1 LAKSSA
7 NLITSSAIAKQH
19 AAAIVDS
26 KMVVFGGDSGHNL
39 LDDTRVLG
47 FFFPCCCLD
56 LELCTEQYRVIHQLT
71 FLFSFCY

>member
-26 KMVVFGGDSGHNL
+26 KMVVFGGDSGHTL
-39 LDDTRVLG
+39 LDDTRVVG
-47 FFFPCCCLD
+47 FFSPVAVWIWNSALSSI
-56 LELCTEQYRVIHQLT
+56 V
-71 FLFSFCY
+71 LFIS